1 MHESRLF
8 YSSPRSSF
16 SEFRGMTLSWD
27 SIEWLKDNFS
37 VQDVVVGFYIVGKYS
52 PSQQRFAEAE
62 FQDSVKRLVQ
72 VGSREAAEWAT
83 STIANDYEILRKK
96 DVLSFWKKATSEEAQ
111 ALETNQSNEWTI
123 KFYQAADFQGKGKGK
138 GRAAPQLPNPP
149 PPATR
154 LEQQQADGVYVAGLG
169 NSIGTYI
176 RAVAEGQV
184 THYDQATQRGKYFIC
199 AGMNGVLDLTDV
211 SEGSQLST
219 LTKDQQDE
227 LKGRFPP
234 PSKTT
239 DVLQENVAGILEKEK
254 RQELGELHPD
264 VPWPVVTLELH
275 HLEPEYFIPG
285 ILHLSEADYVAKI
298 WAPVL
303 EILFR
308 GTKAWCHWGDTL
320 SEADNKLSFRMDLR
334 ILCRTVESNDACDG
348 ELGREIS
355 TQKYYHDKIKL
366 ILNGLHQLHDINNKC
381 KMNDTSIFLVHI
393 LGFEA
398 CLYALKNVADGLYV
412 LNLVTTFNFP
422 TTRGDIAASV
432 TEFIDALTLLKGTE
446 DNDPVR
452 RMWNRDLAACL
463 NFIHIN
469 RGLRVSGQVPET
481 FRRAVVP
488 RRRRQAAPIS
498 PSMRQQQ

>member
-1 MHESRLF
+1 MGSAENWVGVTLIDFSELLLHYHCLNLETKSFDWITFMHESRLF

-184 THYDQATQRGKYFIC
+184 THYDQATQRGKYFIWYHSKSCEEAWAC
-199 AGMNGVLDLTDV
+199 AD
-211 SEGSQLST
+211 S
-219 LTKDQQDE
+219 
-227 LKGRFPP
+227 
-234 PSKTT
+234 
-239 DVLQENVAGILEKEK
+239 
-254 RQELGELHPD
+254 
-264 VPWPVVTLELH
+264 
-275 HLEPEYFIPG
+275 
-285 ILHLSEADYVAKI
+285 
-298 WAPVL
+298 
-303 EILFR
+303 
-308 GTKAWCHWGDTL
+308 
-320 SEADNKLSFRMDLR
+320 
-334 ILCRTVESNDACDG
+334 
-348 ELGREIS
+348 
-355 TQKYYHDKIKL
+355 
-366 ILNGLHQLHDINNKC
+366 
-381 KMNDTSIFLVHI
+381 
-393 LGFEA
+393 
-398 CLYALKNVADGLYV
+398 
-412 LNLVTTFNFP
+412 
-422 TTRGDIAASV
+422 SV
-432 TEFIDALTLLKGTE
+432 
-446 DNDPVR
+446 
-452 RMWNRDLAACL
+452 
-463 NFIHIN
+463 
-469 RGLRVSGQVPET
+469 
-481 FRRAVVP
+481 
-488 RRRRQAAPIS
+488 
-498 PSMRQQQ
+498 